1 MKSNKD
7 AGMLGREIVEW
18 QFHARILTCDFGREI
33 GKMEFHAQLVLH
45 NVIFYGMMA
54 PFLAW

>member
-7 AGMLGREIVEW
+7 AGMSGREIVEK
-18 QFHARILTCDFGREI
+18 QFHAQILTCDSGREI
-33 GKMEFHAQLVLH
+33 GKMEFHAQAVLR